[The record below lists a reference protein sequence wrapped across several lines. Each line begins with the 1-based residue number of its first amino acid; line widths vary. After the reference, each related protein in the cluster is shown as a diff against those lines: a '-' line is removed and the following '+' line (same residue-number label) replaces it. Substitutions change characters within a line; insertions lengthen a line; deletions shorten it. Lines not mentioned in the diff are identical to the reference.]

1 MKKERIKGWLGLI
14 GSLFLLFYIGGVYRA
29 SHFSAGFCLAL
40 LSGILAVPA
49 VLLAS
54 YRRVGSLPA
63 WVTLAAA
70 FPVLLYGTGDPATAV
85 LTWAL
90 TCGTPLAVSL
100 YWPYFKKLR
109 PMTAYALPTA
119 GAFWMAGA
127 LGYSKL
133 HFGSWNLYAM
143 TERIAGRY
151 SALVDEMEKLYQ
163 QLYQEQLPAP
173 LQEAF
178 ELLQT
183 QSAAMGFYAVMMVAF
198 ALFGAFFLALWIA
211 DRAVKGAGW
220 LGPWGVL
227 IPGRGISWIFML
239 LYIGVQFIGGPQI
252 ASLLAVIYLFGF
264 FFVFTGVYWLRSLM
278 KKKQWPALAQGLLIG
293 LLLIL
298 SYCSVGGALL
308 SPYTILLYLGWWIA
322 TLPRMQ
328 K

>member
-1 MKKERIKGWLGLI
+1 MKKEGFKGWLGLV
-14 GSLFLLFYIGGVYRA
+14 GSLLILFYIGGVYRA
-29 SHFSAGFCLAL
+29 SHFSAGFCVAL

-63 WVTLAAA
+63 WAAIVAA
-70 FPVLLYGTGDPATAV
+70 FPVLLYAMGDTATAV
-85 LTWAL
+85 LAWVL
-90 TCGTPLAVSL
+90 TCGTPLAVTL

-109 PMTAYALPTA
+109 PMVAYALPTA

-133 HFGSWNLYAM
+133 HFGSWNLYVM

-151 SALVDEMEKLYQ
+151 SAMVEEMEVLYQ
-163 QLYQEQLPAP
+163 NLYQENLPEQLK
-173 LQEAF
+173 EAF
-178 ELLQT
+178 QLLQT
-183 QSAAMGFYAVMMVAF
+183 QAMAMGFYAVMMMAF

-211 DRAVKGAGW
+211 DRAVKGGGW
-220 LGPWGVL
+220 LGSWSVL

-239 LYIGVQFIGGPQI
+239 SYILVQFIGGPQI
-252 ASLLAVIYLFGF
+252 AAVLAVIYLFGF
-264 FFVFTGVYWLRSLM
+264 FFVFTGIYWLRGLM

-308 SPYTILLYLGWWIA
+308 SPYTILMYLGWWIA
-322 TLPRMQ
+322 TLPR